1 MPAVPCLG
9 TLFLEAAVDAKR
21 GIDLRTDDT
30 AIKSLLESMRRIAV
44 VGISAKEDRASHGI
58 AKFLIGQGFEVVG
71 VNPTL
76 EEVLGV
82 PVYPSLTE
90 VPGAI
95 DLVDIF
101 RRSDA
106 VPPIVD
112 EAIARS
118 VGAIWMQE
126 DVISEESASKAQ
138 AAGIDTVMD
147 RCIYKEWL
155 RLMNA

>member
-1 MPAVPCLG
+1 MNDPTNHDLKADDS
-9 TLFLEAAVDAKR
+9 TLR
-21 GIDLRTDDT
+21 G
-30 AIKSLLESMRRIAV
+30 LLTGMKRIAV

-76 EEVLGV
+76 TEVLGV
-82 PVYPSLTE
+82 KVYPTLTE
-90 VPGAI
+90 VPGPV

-101 RRSDA
+101 RKSEA

-112 EAIARS
+112 EAIACG
-118 VGAIWMQE
+118 VKAVWMQE
-126 DVISEESASKAQ
+126 GVINPDAAAKAQ
-138 AAGIDTVMD
+138 AAGLTVVMD

>member
-1 MPAVPCLG
+1 MPAVRCLEP
-9 TLFLEAAVDAKR
+9 LFLEAAVDAKK

-30 AIKSLLESMRRIAV
+30 AIKNLLESMRRIAG

-76 EEVLGV
+76 DEVQGV

-90 VPGAI
+90 VPGTN

-126 DVISEESASKAQ
+126 DVISEESAAKAQ

-147 RCIYKEWL
+147 RCIYKDWL
-155 RLMNA
+155 RLMNT